1 MPSPST
7 FALFSLAA
15 LVLLVT
21 PGPAVLYIV
30 TRTVGQGRRAGLVSV
45 LGIHTGS
52 VVHVV
57 AAAVGLSA
65 VLARSA
71 AAFSAVKLAG
81 AAYLIYLGVQHLT
94 ARGHEYVGDRE
105 RRRPDLRRVYAQGVV
120 VNVLNPKTAL
130 FFLAFLP
137 QFVDPTGAP
146 AALQMVVLGVWFIGL
161 GICSDSAYAFAASA
175 VSRRLRRDRGSAR
188 RRAQLTGVAYI
199 GLGVTAAVA
208 SHTARR
214 EAA

>member
-7 FALFSLAA
+7 LGLFSVAA

-30 TRTVGQGRRAGLVSV
+30 TRSVGQGRRAGLVSV

-57 AAAVGLSA
+57 AAALGVSA

-71 AAFSAVKLAG
+71 HAFRAVKLAG
-81 AAYLIYLGVQHLT
+81 AAYLIYLGLQRLT
-94 ARGHEYVGDRE
+94 ARRHERPRE
-105 RRRPDLRRVYAQGVV
+105 RGGRRPDLRRVYAQGVV

-137 QFVDPTGAP
+137 QFVDPARS
-146 AALQMVVLGVWFIGL
+146 AAGLQMIVLGLWFIAL

-175 VSRRLRRDRGSAR
+175 VSRRLRPGGRSGRRGD
-188 RRAQLTGVAYI
+188 QLCGAAYI
-199 GLGVTAAVA
+199 GLGVSAAFAGDPARRTAA
-208 SHTARR
+208 
-214 EAA
+214 